1 MAGCAVNYTQEQ
13 ACEKEDLGYFDGVGG
28 RIAANESL
36 FAEIGGH
43 ASANATERQAIG
55 PPCRTAEE
63 FSRRSS
69 ASRGWISFSGGSGC
83 SAPQPGFRKKC
94 HELGVILTSYAVQGS
109 VHAGLS

>member
-69 ASRGWISFSGGSGC
+69 ASGMRLRMSRRDISNSSSLF
-83 SAPQPGFRKKC
+83 
-94 HELGVILTSYAVQGS
+94 ELAEGRLTVEFL
-109 VHAGLS
+109 VELSM